1 MIEQNRQTEKRTEND
16 SSVDLHFPDVSGCIE
31 IFDPIVLPPNGEVIR
46 YRILGEAKVRT
57 AYLESSGW
65 ADRKLLREESKAI
78 HDLLRDHPEIKS
90 WWIKNNILYLVV
102 EEE

>member
-1 MIEQNRQTEKRTEND
+1 MIEQNQQAGKRQIEND
-16 SSVDLHFPDVSGCIE
+16 STVDLHFPDVSGCIE
-31 IFDPIVLPPNGEVIR
+31 TFDPIVLPSNGEVIR

-65 ADRKLLREESKAI
+65 ADRKLSQEEIKAI

-90 WWIKNNILYLVV
+90 WRIKNNVLYLEVD
-102 EEE
+102 E